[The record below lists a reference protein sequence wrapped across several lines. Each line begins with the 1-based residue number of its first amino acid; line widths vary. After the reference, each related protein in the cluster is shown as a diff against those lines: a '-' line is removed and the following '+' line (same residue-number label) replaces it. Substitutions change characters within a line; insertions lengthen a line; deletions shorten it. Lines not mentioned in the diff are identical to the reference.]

1 MQASRKFEQNDA
13 EAFLLQAGAE
23 DANPHSDFSQ
33 DISLHGSADDLPSS
47 QPARPQSAQV
57 GQAKERAGARP
68 SRFNLQQAIHAK
80 PFVPK
85 SLSGQQVWLFLQPT
99 LFWQKRLSSLEGS
112 EGLGYRMKI
121 SAVA

>member
-23 DANPHSDFSQ
+23 DVNAQSDFSQ
-33 DISLHGSADDLPSS
+33 DISLHGSAHDLPS
-47 QPARPQSAQV
+47 QLARPQSAQV

-85 SLSGQQVWLFLQPT
+85 SLTGQPVGFL
-99 LFWQKRLSSLEGS
+99 L
-112 EGLGYRMKI
+112 
-121 SAVA
+121 